1 MTDTGTR
8 FSDIAETF
16 PPVDLLTLPR
26 ERRDHSL
33 TESEILVHPRPRS
46 LAVRYAS
53 VDAVRRILADAQ
65 ISYFAVPGF
74 APYGETIG
82 VLADDRDST
91 IEALRAAT
99 VQAERPAH
107 ILQLAPPPATS
118 QHGLTTASPQV
129 KQQLKNASVVR
140 VWWSIGD
147 PTLSHVFG
155 ASHGVEIEFW
165 TRDEWREGVHS
176 FVALTDDDRRHRLIA
191 PRHNRAARIITDDSA
206 TTEIDASRFSRLS
219 SRRRPSGVPLTA
231 HSQLVQDLPDEVRF
245 PIDVV
250 YTWVDG
256 NDPEWA
262 RKRSQFTGEPVHSE
276 ANALSRFVNRD
287 ELRYSL
293 RSLYANAPW
302 INRVFIVTDG
312 QHPDWLRAGDG
323 VEVIDHREIFPD
335 SSVLPVF
342 NSHAI
347 EANIHRIPAL
357 SEHFLYFNDDMFLGR
372 PVPPSKFFFPNG
384 LAKFFP
390 SPTRVPFTERSALDS
405 PVDAATKNVR
415 DLIKD
420 TFGVSIAQ
428 VMEHAPY
435 PLLKSVI
442 SEMSER
448 YAEAFTTTSAA
459 RFRASTDI
467 NVPSNFAHHYA
478 FSVGRAIASSLSFVY
493 VGLSVRDLQLRLDRL
508 LTRRDAD
515 AFCLNDTFTA
525 DTDLEAQLDVVRP
538 FLDSYFPI
546 ATPWEK

>member
-1 MTDTGTR
+1 MTDSDTR

-16 PPVDLLTLPR
+16 TPVDLLTLPTVR
-26 ERRDHSL
+26 SEDH
-33 TESEILVHPRPRS
+33 TEAEVLIHPLPRS
-46 LAVRYAS
+46 LTVRYAS
-53 VDAVRRILADAQ
+53 VDAVQRVLADAQ
-65 ISYFAVPGF
+65 IGYFAVPGF
-74 APYGETIG
+74 SPYGATLG
-82 VLADDRDST
+82 VLADDRDAT
-91 IEALRAAT
+91 IEAIRNTT
-99 VQAERPAH
+99 VSADRPAH
-107 ILQLAPPPATS
+107 VRQLTPAPATS
-118 QHGLTTASPQV
+118 QHGLTSTSIDISR
-129 KQQLKNASVVR
+129 QLKNAKVIR
-140 VWWSIGD
+140 VWWSVAD

-176 FVALTDDDRRHRLIA
+176 FVALSDEDRHHRLVA
-191 PRHNRAARIITDDSA
+191 PRPNRAAKIITDESGQV
-206 TTEIDASRFSRLS
+206 EIDASAFTRLS
-219 SRRRPSGVPLTA
+219 NHRRPSGIRLSA
-231 HSQLVQDLPDEVRF
+231 RSQLVQDLPDQVRF

-256 NDPEWA
+256 NDPRWA
-262 RKRSQFTGEPVHSE
+262 QRRAAYSGEPVHSE
-276 ANALSRFVNRD
+276 ADALSRFVNRD

-302 INRVFIVTDG
+302 INRVYIVTDA
-312 QHPDWLRAGDG
+312 QSPDWLRAGDG
-323 VEVIDHREIFPD
+323 VEIIDHREIFPD
-335 SSVLPVF
+335 LSVLPVF

-347 EANIHRIPAL
+347 EANLHRIPNL

-372 PVPPSKFFFPNG
+372 PVLPSKFFFPNG

-420 TFGVSIAQ
+420 SFGVSIAQ

-442 SEMSER
+442 AEMADR
-448 YAEAFTTTSAA
+448 YGEAFAKTTAA
-459 RFRASTDI
+459 RFRSPTDV

-478 FSVGRAIASSLSFVY
+478 FNVGRAVASSLSFSY
-493 VGLSVRDLQLRLDRL
+493 IGLSVRDLQLRLDRL
-508 LTRRDAD
+508 RMRRDAD

-538 FLDSYFPI
+538 FLDAYFPI
-546 ATPWEK
+546 ASPWEK